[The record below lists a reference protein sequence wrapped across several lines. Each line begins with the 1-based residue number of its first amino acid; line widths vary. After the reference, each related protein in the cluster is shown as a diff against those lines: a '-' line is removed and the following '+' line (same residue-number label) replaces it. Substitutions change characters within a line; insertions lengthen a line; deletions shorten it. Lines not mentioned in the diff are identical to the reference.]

1 MSDLWNIVS
10 ILGAITLGLSLL
22 IASVILIILIA
33 TTIVAAWNG
42 RKNNAKADYVKVVR
56 CEHCQYSNST
66 EDPFRNTTVY
76 FCDVHQHSV
85 QPDGFC
91 SSGNKGVN

>member
-33 TTIVAAWNG
+33 TTIVATWN
-42 RKNNAKADYVKVVR
+42 RRHNSAKEDCVKVVR
-56 CEHCQYSNST
+56 CKNCQYSNST

-76 FCDVHQHSV
+76 FCDVHQHPVGS
-85 QPDGFC
+85 GYFC
-91 SSGNKGVN
+91 ASGDKGVK